1 MKASKIYLISI
12 SLLLCTV
19 AVAATHSAHG
29 ENISS
34 PVLSTQGF
42 IFSSNLTLGSHGDDV
57 TVLQKILIAGG
68 YLNVPTTT
76 DYFGP
81 LTKKALETWQ
91 AATGITPASGFFGP
105 LSRGKMNATTGQ
117 ASGNITSTQ
126 NAVSTTTAT
135 TVTTTTIA
143 TTNTAMANEY
153 GSPVRLTIP
162 KLNIDAGFQDNGLK
176 SDGTMEVPSNIYDV
190 GWFTGSVHPGEPGVA
205 IITGHVAQI
214 RGGVVTKP
222 GVFSDLNAL
231 TVGDKLYIQDDKGAS
246 IAFVVRE
253 IHNYDPT
260 ADATDVFTAQDNG
273 AHLNLITCEG
283 TWNAAKLSYT
293 ERLVVFSDLVV
304 NSPNNAAQ

>member
-1 MKASKIYLISI
+1 MKASKKILSI

-19 AVAATHSAHG
+19 AVAAMHIARG

-34 PVLSTQGF
+34 PVPHAQGF
-42 IFSSNLTLGSHGDDV
+42 IFINNLTLGSHGNDV
-57 TVLQKILIAGG
+57 AVLQKFLIAGG

-76 DYFGP
+76 NFFGP

-105 LSRGKMNATTGQ
+105 LSREKMNATTGQ

-126 NAVSTTTAT
+126 NAVATTTAT

-153 GSPVRLTIP
+153 GSQVRLTIP

-190 GWFTGSVHPGEPGVA
+190 GWFTGSARPGEPGVA

-222 GVFSDLNAL
+222 GVFSDLSAL
-231 TVGDKLYIQDDKGAS
+231 APGDKLYVQDNKGTS
-246 IAFVVRE
+246 IAFIVRE
-253 IHNYDPT
+253 IRNYDPT
-260 ADATDVFTAQDNG
+260 ADATDVFTAQDGG

-283 TWNAAKLSYT
+283 TWNATQLSYT